1 VVAFRTA
8 LAARVLLSAIFF
20 GSLASAQVPAEP
32 TPAPAGESRPEDE
45 VAACVKA
52 AEEAQSQRS
61 SHKLLA
67 ARTRFLACAQTTC
80 PAVVRNDCAV
90 WLSDVER
97 LIPTVV
103 VSAKDPTGAEL
114 IDVRVLVDGE
124 LLTNR
129 LDGLAQPVDPGIRL
143 FRFEREGIAPVER
156 EVVIREGE
164 RGRRLSIVLAA
175 PEVGPVRPE
184 KPKPEPRPAP
194 YPPVATYVFGGI
206 GVAALGS
213 FAYFGIKGTA
223 NADELGETCGK
234 DKTCTEEQISPVR
247 TQLLVADV
255 SLGISLVA
263 IGAAVYTLI
272 VNAPS
277 KKPQGVQTELL
288 LAPGVGRVSLSAPF

>member
-1 VVAFRTA
+1 VAFRTA
-8 LAARVLLSAIFF
+8 VATRLVLLGILAS
-20 GSLASAQVPAEP
+20 SLASAQVPTEP
-32 TPAPAGESRPEDE
+32 LAPPVSETRPEDE

-52 AEEAQSQRS
+52 AEDAQTQRS
-61 SHKLLA
+61 AHKLLA
-67 ARTRFLACAQTTC
+67 ARMRFLACAQTTC

-103 VSAKDPTGAEL
+103 VSAKDPSGAEL

-124 LLTNR
+124 PLASR

-143 FRFEREGIAPVER
+143 FRFEREGVAPVER

-164 RGRRLSIVLAA
+164 RGRRLSIVLAS
-175 PEVGPVRPE
+175 PEVAPPRPE
-184 KPKPEPRPAP
+184 KPKPEPRRAP
-194 YPPVATYVFGGI
+194 YPPVAAYVFGGI

-213 FAYFGIKGTA
+213 FAYFGIKGRG
-223 NADELGETCGK
+223 NADELAEGCGK
-234 DKTCTEEQISPVR
+234 DKSCTEEQVSPVR

-255 SLGISLVA
+255 SLGISIVA
-263 IGAAVYTLI
+263 IGTAVYMLI
-272 VNAPS
+272 ANAPP
-277 KKPQGVQTELL
+277 KKLQGVQTELL